1 MEGSIRSS
9 NSFQKADSMDA
20 KETSTV
26 DRKWVAL
33 TAYQPVDVV
42 TKTVEVPVIK
52 TVEKFVPK
60 TIIQEKIIHVPKNVT
75 HIVEKIVEVPEV
87 KYIEKI
93 VEVPHIHYK
102 NKYVPKIE
110 VVEKVVE
117 RQKIIEKWH
126 DKIVEVP
133 QIKEVVRFKEIEDA
147 EEVIKYIP
155 RNSKN
160 INWEEEYEKYTQR
173 KGQER
178 YSLDNSAYQQQMN
191 SYNEYNEKAYSQNA
205 YSRSLD
211 FMNKQSSSLNNQSNI
226 RSEDFSQINFFNQYS
241 GSGRASYEQHRSS
254 IPTSNFEPLGS
265 LQMKRLPSEEAKPV
279 GCCTSACN

>member
-1 MEGSIRSS
+1 MEGSIKSS

-102 NKYVPKIE
+102 NKYVPKVE

-147 EEVIKYIP
+147 EEIIKYVP

-160 INWEEEYEKYTQR
+160 IDWEEEYKKYTEM
-173 KGQER
+173 KGTER
-178 YSLDNSAYQQQMN
+178 YSMDNNAYQQKMN
-191 SYNEYNEKAYSQNA
+191 SYNEYNENVYAQNA
-205 YSRSLD
+205 YRRSLD
-211 FMNKQSSSLNNQSNI
+211 YVNNQASMNEQSNI

-241 GSGRASYEQHRSS
+241 GGSYNQAQQSM
-254 IPTSNFEPLGS
+254 PTSNFDVRGS
-265 LQMKRLPSEEAKPV
+265 LQLKRMPSEEAKPV
-279 GCCTSACN
+279 GCCTTACR

>member
-1 MEGSIRSS
+1 MD
-9 NSFQKADSMDA
+9 NSHLSRNSYQKIDNIDT

-110 VVEKVVE
+110 VVEKIVE

-133 QIKEVVRFKEIEDA
+133 QIKEVVRYKEIEDT
-147 EEVIKYIP
+147 EEVIKYVP
-155 RNSKN
+155 KDSKN
-160 INWEEEYEKYTQR
+160 INWEEEYRKYTEGKVGR
-173 KGQER
+173 F
-178 YSLDNSAYQQQMN
+178 SLNNTCQQKMN
-191 SYNEYNEKAYSQNA
+191 SYNQINENAYARNS
-205 YSRSLD
+205 YSRSLNI
-211 FMNKQSSSLNNQSNI
+211 MNSKSANDQTNM
-226 RSEDFSQINFFNQYS
+226 RSEDFSQINFFNQYNGES
-241 GSGRASYEQHRSS
+241 MDQHIMMPSSSFNMNGSFQ
-254 IPTSNFEPLGS
+254 F
-265 LQMKRLPSEEAKPV
+265 KRLPSEEAKPV
-279 GCCTSACN
+279 GCCTSACR

>member
-1 MEGSIRSS
+1 MADSIKSS
-9 NSFQKADSMDA
+9 NSFQKLDNIDA

-42 TKTVEVPVIK
+42 TKTVEVPIIK
-52 TVEKFVPK
+52 TVEKYVPK

-110 VVEKVVE
+110 IVEKVVE

-133 QIKEVVRFKEIEDA
+133 QIKEVVRFKQIEDS
-147 EEVIKYIP
+147 EEIIKYVP

-160 INWEEEYEKYTQR
+160 IDWEDEYKKYTES
-173 KGQER
+173 KGLQR
-178 YSLDNSAYQQQMN
+178 YSLDQNNIYQQAN
-191 SYNEYNEKAYSQNA
+191 SFNQFNENAYNQNA
-205 YSRSLD
+205 FNRSYELL
-211 FMNKQSSSLNNQSNI
+211 NKQSSVKSQNNASGEN
-226 RSEDFSQINFFNQYS
+226 FSQMNFYNQYS
-241 GSGRASYEQHRSS
+241 GANFEQERS
-254 IPTSNFEPLGS
+254 IQASNFEPSGS
-265 LQMKRLPSEEAKPV
+265 MQLKRLSSEEIKPAG
-279 GCCTSACN
+279 GCSAACT

>member
-1 MEGSIRSS
+1 MEDS
-9 NSFQKADSMDA
+9 NKLSPIFKKSDSMDA

-42 TKTVEVPVIK
+42 TKTVEVPIIK

-75 HIVEKIVEVPEV
+75 HVVEKIVEVPEV

-110 VVEKVVE
+110 VVEKIVE
-117 RQKIIEKWH
+117 RQNIIEKWH

-147 EEVIKYIP
+147 EEVIKYVP
-155 RNSKN
+155 RNSKH
-160 INWEEEYEKYTQR
+160 INWEEEYKKYSQR
-173 KGQER
+173 QSVER
-178 YSLDNSAYQQQMN
+178 YSMDNGSYQKKMSLYN
-191 SYNEYNEKAYSQNA
+191 DYNENAYTQNA

-211 FMNKQSSSLNNQSNI
+211 FMKNQSSLNEQNNL
-226 RSEDFSQINFFNQYS
+226 RSEDFSQLNLLNQYS
-241 GSGRASYEQHRSS
+241 SRGIGSFDQQRS
-254 IPTSNFEPLGS
+254 IPASSFDVRGS
-265 LQMKRLPSEEAKPV
+265 LQLKRLPSEEAKPV
-279 GCCTSACN
+279 GCCTTVCR